1 MVSLLCF
8 LILTSSSNL
17 AALDTLHSKWK
28 LYHKSIFRAGIAK
41 EFINTLFEVLSS
53 GSHELLRDEI
63 GLSIHAMASAD
74 FEVFFHQNLP
84 SYLVTCQGIDDQQ
97 RMLLKNGF
105 TNETDL
111 PSFTRNVHRLT
122 FDLRCYRST
131 NASSASLHRS

>member
-1 MVSLLCF
+1 MPQ
-8 LILTSSSNL
+8 
-17 AALDTLHSKWK
+17 
-28 LYHKSIFRAGIAK
+28 SIFRAGIAK

-105 TNETDL
+105 TNETVTEHDHHL
-111 PSFTRNVHRLT
+111 LGECVNPPVYLSCRICHRLPGM
-122 FDLRCYRST
+122 SIV
-131 NASSASLHRS
+131 